1 MSTAPGEAGTARL
14 PHRAPASLLFV
25 LVCAMGVGPLL
36 NYGLSAASPLVLR
49 DLGISQSQFGLVA
62 GAVFASAAVSSAWLG
77 RFSDRATSRQQIVLI
92 FAGTVVALVIAA
104 LAQNFWVL
112 LVAVILAGPAQ
123 AISNPTTNR
132 LIVTAVPQAQRSG
145 WIGIKQSGVQ
155 ASQLFAGLFIPA
167 VSLWLGWHGAF
178 ALAAVVAAGL
188 LWYGLRKLPREAPR
202 PLAKA
207 ARSASDKEPL
217 PLPVWLFAAFAF
229 FSGLGMQ
236 ATNVYLP
243 LYAVRALDFPLV
255 LAGAAAG
262 VSGVVGVTSRVIWGR
277 QMAQGRRPSGILI
290 ALAAGAVLG
299 VACLLAAGALRQP
312 ALLWAGVA
320 LHGAT
325 VLGANVITNSAVLVV
340 VPSERVGTASGVL
353 AMGMYA
359 GFALGPFVMGLLA
372 DASGGYDVGWLTV
385 GTGYLVCVVVA
396 LWLRRYGRTHPW
408 TVLTTR

>member
-1 MSTAPGEAGTARL
+1 VK
-14 PHRAPASLLFV
+14 RAPASLLFV

-36 NYGLSAASPLVLR
+36 NYGLSAVSPLILH
-49 DLGISQSQFGLVA
+49 DLGMTQSQFGLLA
-62 GAVFASAAVSSAWLG
+62 GGVFASAAVGSAWLG
-77 RFSDRATSRQQIVLI
+77 RFSDRATSRQQIILI
-92 FAGTVVALVIAA
+92 FGGTVLALVVAA

-112 LVAVILAGPAQ
+112 LIAVIIAGPAQ
-123 AISNPTTNR
+123 SISNPTTNR

-155 ASQLFAGLFIPA
+155 ASQLVAGLLVPA
-167 VSLWLGWHGAF
+167 AALWLGWHGAF
-178 ALAAVVAAGL
+178 GIAALLALGL
-188 LWYGLRKLPREAPR
+188 LWYALRKLPPESPR
-202 PLAKA
+202 PRTAT
-207 ARSASDKEPL
+207 ARGAGAREPL

-243 LYAVRALDFPLV
+243 LYAVRALDFPLL

-277 QMAQGRRPSGILI
+277 QMALGRRPSGILI
-290 ALAAGAVLG
+290 ALAAGAVVG
-299 VACLLAAGALRQP
+299 VLCLLGAGALHQP

-340 VPSERVGTASGVL
+340 VPAERVGAASGVL
-353 AMGMYA
+353 AMGMYT

-385 GTGYLVCVVVA
+385 GAGYVLCVGVA
-396 LWLRRYGRTHPW
+396 LWLRHYGARSPW
-408 TVLTTR
+408 PGQPS

>member
-1 MSTAPGEAGTARL
+1 VK
-14 PHRAPASLLFV
+14 RAPASLLFV

-36 NYGLSAASPLVLR
+36 NYGLSAVSPLILH
-49 DLGISQSQFGLVA
+49 DLGMTQSQFGLLA
-62 GAVFASAAVSSAWLG
+62 GAVFASAAVGSAWLG

-92 FAGTVVALVIAA
+92 FGGTVLALVIAA

-112 LVAVILAGPAQ
+112 LASVIIAGPAQ
-123 AISNPTTNR
+123 SISNPTTNR
-132 LIVTAVPQAQRSG
+132 LVVTAVPQAQRSG
-145 WIGIKQSGVQ
+145 WIGVKQSGVQ
-155 ASQLFAGLFIPA
+155 ASQLVAGLLIPA
-167 VSLWLGWHGAF
+167 ASLWLGWHGAF
-178 ALAAVVAAGL
+178 GLAALLALAL
-188 LWYGLRKLPREAPR
+188 LWYALRKLPAEAPR
-202 PLAKA
+202 QQTTT
-207 ARSASDKEPL
+207 ARRASAREPL

-243 LYAVRALDFPLV
+243 LYAVRVLDFPLV

-277 QMAQGRRPSGILI
+277 QMALGRRPSGILI
-290 ALAAGAVLG
+290 ALAAGAVVG
-299 VACLLAAGALRQP
+299 VLCLLGAGALQQP

-340 VPSERVGTASGVL
+340 VPAERVGAASGVL
-353 AMGMYA
+353 AMGMYT

-372 DASGGYDVGWLTV
+372 DASGGYNVGWLTV
-385 GTGYLVCVVVA
+385 GAGYVLCVAVA
-396 LWLRRYGRTHPW
+396 LWLRRYGARNPW
-408 TVLTTR
+408 PGQGP